1 MNRQYVNPKKVT
13 LKTISE
19 RLGVST
25 ATISKALR
33 DSTDISEDMKMKVR
47 ALTEELGYRPNL
59 LARSLVQ
66 KRSNI
71 IGVIIPDLNIS
82 YYADLVQYIY
92 ENAQMRGYES
102 IVMFHHEDP
111 CKERRNLEFLT
122 SLQVDGILISLT
134 NGNKNSDML
143 KRIQSQGTPVV
154 CYDRRTECDEFSL
167 ITIDDY
173 VATEALLKSFVEKG
187 RKKIGYVGLSKGE
200 DVTVIRF
207 ESYCK
212 LLSKLGLKFD
222 PNIVVDCLPDARKT
236 EKKMKE
242 AFKNGLDVDALMCG
256 GGFWAYGTGKAIL
269 SEGLKMPEDILLG
282 EFGNNSI
289 VQRLGISYFTIDQ
302 SPDLISSKAVELL
315 DNFLKDKQKNWDCT
329 QLFVESKLIYYDHYN
344 HEEQIVKII
353 K

>member
-1 MNRQYVNPKKVT
+1 VAHHAVPKKVT

-19 RLGVST
+19 RLGVSP

-33 DSTDISEDMKMKVR
+33 DSTDISDDMKMKVR
-47 ALTEELGYRPNL
+47 AITDELGYHPNL

-71 IGVIIPDLNIS
+71 IGVIVPDLNIS

-111 CKERRNLEFLT
+111 VKERKNLQFLM

-134 NGNKNSDML
+134 NGNKNRDML
-143 KRIQSQGTPVV
+143 TQIQTQGTPVV
-154 CYDRRTECDEFSL
+154 CYDRRTDCADFSL
-167 ITIDDY
+167 ITIDDH
-173 VATEALLKSFVEKG
+173 VATEALLRSFVDQG
-187 RKKIGYVGLSKGE
+187 RRKIGYVGLSKGD
-200 DVTVIRF
+200 DVTVARF
-207 ESYCK
+207 NSYRK
-212 LLSKLGLKFD
+212 LLPKLGLCFKPD
-222 PNIVVDCLPDARKT
+222 MVVESEPDARET
-236 EKKMKE
+236 ERTVRKALQE
-242 AFKNGLDVDALMCG
+242 GLDVDALVCG
-256 GGFWAYGTGKAIL
+256 GGFWAYASGKAIL
-269 SEGLKMPEDILLG
+269 AEGRRMPEDIILG

-302 SPDLISSKAVELL
+302 SPDLISAKAVELL
-315 DNFLKDKQKNWDCT
+315 DNFLKDKNKDWGCR

-344 HEEQIVKII
+344 HEEKIVKII